1 MYKIGL
7 WTITGNFQCLNYPFQ
22 SKAKLL
28 ALNSAFVV
36 VVTNENQVFYY
47 AAPYAQ
53 DPVHMPLVETV
64 IDIQT
69 NKTMA
74 LFLTRT
80 GIWLFGEDL
89 QRAELFGLDGVY
101 SSEIPVRLEGTPN
114 GRIVSTAISDRHG
127 GIVCEDGTLYT
138 WGTGLKGELG
148 SKYLKKSKVHKV
160 DNGDF
165 FKAIQVVCGEEFTGI
180 VTQGG
185 FLYLYGNRANCTCG
199 GINGYPAII
208 PSLEPHFVSKC
219 HAYKKGLVLQTDKGE
234 IFYSKRCLCLIKLP
248 SNLPVYHLATFEAGI
263 CGLSRDKAILHLW
276 SEAHDW
282 ELKVL
287 SLNNTI
293 NLIHSGH
300 GTEIGLFG
308 SDFELIHE
316 QAEKSEND
324 SNSNSNS
331 ELIAQDRTDFDSIFG
346 NFNLKTVSQCFNHS
360 QLDSCKILFIIM
372 SKNFAE
378 CFRKIK
384 EFGLIKLFYQ
394 KVYFSKIVLN
404 AIEKV
409 ELILRFRNRKF
420 AFAKIKRKA
429 LCFKRR
435 VFNLPQSKKIL
446 LMKLLCFKNMG
457 KVVEV
462 YSRLFLKVAEKLSLQ
477 KLKSLKHP
485 FEISLRIIETHNNNR
500 LASAFNIWKI
510 KSKPVL
516 KTSINCFGEVF
527 AKIMTKYIK
536 ASIKPL
542 IQDRPLRMGLVIVSR
557 FIKNKHSKLKSQCFN
572 SLLLQKPTNSR
583 FDDSKSC
590 ISSNFDCPSP
600 LISSKAMSLLTNHKT
615 FLKLILIN
623 QSIHGK
629 LKFKML
635 LKGFNS
641 FLNNMLN
648 KTFAI
653 DNQSQKSI
661 KVTKACPFFI
671 TPPCI
676 SPILDINKRTSERST
691 IDSAVNDCGRKAS
704 VGLLQEQVRKR
715 IKETDGRKA
724 KPKKMKLI
732 AKKRSEIESTL
743 DKRKAYGENLKNR
756 QNRRESSGLFTSCSS
771 RKQSFFSSPR
781 NKSFS
786 IQLV

>member
-1 MYKIGL
+1 MYTIGL
-7 WTITGNFQCLNYPFQ
+7 WTITGNSQCLNYPFQ
-22 SKAKLL
+22 TKAKLL
-28 ALNSAFVV
+28 ALNSTFVV
-36 VVTNENQVFYY
+36 VATNENQVFYY

-53 DPVHMPLVETV
+53 DPVHIPLVETV

-74 LFLTRT
+74 LFVTQT

-89 QRAELFGLDGVY
+89 QQAGLFGLEGIY

-114 GRIVSTAISDRHG
+114 GRIVSASISDGHG
-127 GIVCEDGTLYT
+127 GIVCEDGSLYT
-138 WGTGLKGELG
+138 WGTGLNGELG
-148 SKYLKKSKVHKV
+148 SKYLKKAKVHKV

-165 FKAIQVVCGEEFTGI
+165 FKAMQVVCGEEFTGI

-185 FLYLYGNRANCTCG
+185 FLYLYGSRQKCICG
-199 GINGYPAII
+199 GINGFPAII

-219 HAYKKGLVLQTDKGE
+219 HAFKKGLALLTDKCE
-234 IFYSKRCLCLIKLP
+234 IFYSKRCLCLFKLH
-248 SNLPVYHLATFEAGI
+248 SNLPVSHLATFEYGI
-263 CGLSRDKAILHLW
+263 CGLSRDKTTLYLW
-276 SEAHDW
+276 SEDQNW
-282 ELKVL
+282 KLKVL
-287 SLNNTI
+287 GLNNSV

-300 GTEIGLFG
+300 GNEIGLFG
-308 SDFELIHE
+308 SNFDLIHE
-316 QAEKSEND
+316 QSEKTEND
-324 SNSNSNS
+324 SNSNS
-331 ELIAQDRTDFDSIFG
+331 ELAAQDRTDFDSIFG
-346 NFNLKTVSQCFNHS
+346 NFNLKPVSHYFTNS
-360 QLDSCKILFIIM
+360 QLDSCKILFIVI

-378 CFRKIK
+378 GFRKIK
-384 EFGLIKLFYQ
+384 EFGLIKLYYQ

-404 AIEKV
+404 AIEKI
-409 ELILRFRNRKF
+409 ELIMRFRNRKF
-420 AFAKIKRKA
+420 AFGKIKRKA

-435 VFNLPQSKKIL
+435 IDNMPQSKKL
-446 LMKLLCFKNMG
+446 LMVRLLCFKDLG

-462 YSRLFLKVAEKLSLQ
+462 LSRLLFKLAENLSLQ

-485 FEISLRIIETHNNNR
+485 FEISLRIIETHNNAR
-500 LASAFNIWKI
+500 LASSFKAWKI
-510 KSKPVL
+510 KSKPIL
-516 KTSINCFGEVF
+516 NTSIKCFGEVF

-536 ASIKPL
+536 ASVKPL
-542 IQDRPLRMGLVIVSR
+542 IHGKPLRMGLVIVSR
-557 FIKNKHSKLKSQCFN
+557 FIKNKQSKLKSQCFN
-572 SLLLQKPTNSR
+572 SLLLQKSSYSR

-590 ISSNFDCPSP
+590 QSYNLDCPSP
-600 LISSKAMSLLTNHKT
+600 LISSKTMSLLTNHKT

-629 LKFKML
+629 LRFKML
-635 LKGFNS
+635 LKGLNS
-641 FLNNMLN
+641 FAHNMVN
-648 KTFAI
+648 KTFAV

-676 SPILDINKRTSERST
+676 SPILDIQKRTSERST

-704 VGLLQEQVRKR
+704 VGLLKEQVRKR
-715 IKETDGRKA
+715 IKDTDGKKV

-743 DKRKAYGENLKNR
+743 DKRNACVENLKNR
-756 QNRRESSGLFTSCSS
+756 QRRRESSGLFTSCSS
-771 RKQSFFSSPR
+771 RKQSFFASPR